1 MWADQEEGSPPAD
14 EEEESPQADE
24 EEGSPQADE
33 EEGSQAIGSPAASI
47 EVDLR
52 ADSRSPSS
60 ASPGCCPALRA
71 CGKSI
76 ELRADGSGPK
86 LAASPDLAARAATDR
101 AGPRSPDDD
110 RILQGRPFFVK
121 LECSVKHACWYQ
133 HITHC

>member
-52 ADSRSPSS
+52 ANSRSPSS

-71 CGKSI
+71 
-76 ELRADGSGPK
+76 L
-86 LAASPDLAARAATDR
+86 ARAL
-101 AGPRSPDDD
+101 S
-110 RILQGRPFFVK
+110 
-121 LECSVKHACWYQ
+121 
-133 HITHC
+133 